1 MSQTN
6 THPYPHPHAHPH
18 PHPHAPLPAPSRE
31 GSVVL
36 DIGADT
42 GALVIHTGP
51 EHDGLEI
58 EVSPIGDDAHR
69 THAAVRPRH
78 LPGRTVHCVLI
89 TPLEA
94 GEYTV
99 WRTGDESAG
108 TVMVQGGAVAEFR
121 WA

>member
-1 MSQTN
+1 VSV
-6 THPYPHPHAHPH
+6 PHPHHHTA
-18 PHPHAPLPAPSRE
+18 APSTE

-36 DIGADT
+36 DIGGDT
-42 GALVIHTGP
+42 GAVVIHAGP

-58 EVSPIGDDAHR
+58 EVSPVGAPGRR

-78 LPGRTVHCVLI
+78 LPGRVVHCLLI

-99 WRTGDESAG
+99 WRDAATPHG
-108 TVMVQGGAVAEFR
+108 TVTVTGGAVAEYR

>member
-1 MSQTN
+1 MTDVH
-6 THPYPHPHAHPH
+6 T
-18 PHPHAPLPAPSRE
+18 HAPLPAPSTE

-42 GALVIHTGP
+42 GAVIVHTRA

-58 EVSPIGDDAHR
+58 EVSPTDEPDRR

-78 LPGRTVHCVLI
+78 LADRTIHCLVI
-89 TPLEA
+89 SPLTA

-99 WRTGDESAG
+99 WLDATTPHGTLTVTGGSVTEYHWS
-108 TVMVQGGAVAEFR
+108 
-121 WA
+121 